1 MNTKDIKKS
10 KTLLK
15 EIREWIIYLF
25 VAFLIVLFINSEIFA
40 ITQVSG
46 SSMENTF
53 KDGER
58 LFLDKITYK
67 FSSPERGDN
76 IVFLEGEIS
85 KGIGRRLINVIIDMK
100 AKFQG
105 EPRSNRLVKR
115 VIGIPGDKID
125 IKDGKVYINDELFTE
140 DYIKGITLGKSL
152 EYPIFVTKGQ
162 LFVMGDNRENS
173 RDSRM
178 FGFVDYR
185 SVEGKIRYKIWPLGK

>member
-1 MNTKDIKKS
+1 M
-10 KTLLK
+10 
-15 EIREWIIYLF
+15 IYLSIAF
-25 VAFLIVLFINSEIFA
+25 VIVLFLNSEIFA

-67 FSSPERGDN
+67 FSSPEAGDN
-76 IVFLEGEIS
+76 IVFLQGEIH
-85 KGIGRRLINVIIDMK
+85 KGIVDRLINVIKDIKM
-100 AKFQG
+100 KFQG
-105 EPRSNRLVKR
+105 NPRRNRLIKR
-115 VIGIPGDKID
+115 VIGVPGDEIE
-125 IKDGKVYINDELFTE
+125 IKDGKVYVNNELLNE
-140 DYIKGITLGKSL
+140 NYIKGITSKKIMD
-152 EYPIFVTKGQ
+152 YPIIVPEDQ